1 MGRRTKSKQRVQV
14 LEKASERCIACG
26 VDCLPGLERCWNC
39 GTALP
44 AVWTGASASP
54 SPSET
59 ARHGPGLAPD
69 PGSGLDGFVPGA
81 PPLDDDV
88 SAASLDTVPGSP
100 ADAPAAGGP
109 LRLSRE
115 WYAQD
120 VGAQLARR
128 LEREDHGGWH
138 ARIAAVPAIAW
149 LALAVVIVAVAG
161 AVGYWFG
168 TPSPGADGAG
178 SANIGPVGDVRRDA
192 WRPDRDPALLPTPAV
207 PSASS
212 APVSA
217 AGQPPAA
224 KLGEPEQKARTR
236 RDSAPTKLGAAVYKE
251 ICSACHDPGRGTGP
265 AVDRPELWM
274 ERFARGKETL
284 YASVRD
290 GKGEMKP
297 KAGNPAL
304 GNEDLEAAVDYMT
317 DRIIRLNVERAV
329 ARMPFTGNGELSL
342 SNSVLPSRE
351 DGTGSR

>member
-44 AVWTGASASP
+44 AVWAGASASP

-69 PGSGLDGFVPGA
+69 PVSGLDGFVPGA
-81 PPLDDDV
+81 PPLNDDV
-88 SAASLDTVPGSP
+88 CATSLDAAPPSP

-128 LEREDHGGWH
+128 LEREGHGGWR
-138 ARIAAVPAIAW
+138 ARLAAVPAIAW
-149 LALAVVIVAVAG
+149 LALAVVVVAVAG
-161 AVGYWFG
+161 AVGYWVG
-168 TPSPGADGAG
+168 TPAPGADGAG
-178 SANIGPVGDVRRDA
+178 IANIGNVDDVRRDA

-207 PSASS
+207 PSSSS

-251 ICSACHDPGRGTGP
+251 TCSACHDPGRGTGP

-297 KAGNPAL
+297 RAGNPTL

-317 DRIIRLNVERAV
+317 DRIIRLSVERAV
-329 ARMPFTGNGELSL
+329 ARMPFAGNGELSL
-342 SNSVLPSRE
+342 SNSALPARE
-351 DGTGSR
+351 EGAGGR